1 MHGHDN
7 PTFIGDNIYTI
18 SSGKSEFYP
27 GRYQRRSFPPDEFLP
42 TKPQSTNVQIQEV
55 TASIK
60 KAPKERD
67 SWGKGIEFLLSCIA
81 MSVGLGN
88 IWRFPFIALENGG
101 GKTFSFKFLKNFKN
115 SILGA
120 FVIPYIIVL
129 LLIGKPIYFMEMVI
143 GQFSS
148 RGSVKVF
155 DCVPA
160 MRGVGVGQIVSVA
173 IVATYYSSLMA
184 LTLSY
189 FANSF
194 QEILPW
200 SKCKDEWNVACIPS
214 EITADNDHKMVW
226 SNETKSSAEL
236 YFLKDVLRAKES
248 IDDGLGMPNWNLVI
262 FLGISWFIVFL
273 TLVRGVKSSGKASY
287 VLAIFPYFVLSILLV
302 RALTLEGS
310 LNGIKYFLT
319 PQWDKIF
326 DIKVWYAAVT
336 QVFFSLSV
344 CFGNIIMY
352 SSYNKFSHNVYRDA
366 NIVTTLDTFTS
377 LLAGCCIFG
386 ILGHLAHELGVEDV
400 ASVIKPG
407 AGLAFISYPGKFII
421 IFFFLIKF
429 LMNFISLH
437 QDAISKFKVFPQVF
451 SVLFFL
457 MLYLLGIGSNVAMM
471 SCLMTVVRDRFKKVK
486 NWHAALVIAI
496 LGTILGSVYMTP
508 VS

>member
-1 MHGHDN
+1 M
-7 PTFIGDNIYTI
+7 
-18 SSGKSEFYP
+18 E
-27 GRYQRRSFPPDEFLP
+27 
-42 TKPQSTNVQIQEV
+42 EV
-55 TASIK
+55 KIK
-60 KAPKERD
+60 
-67 SWGKGIEFLLSCIA
+67 ILI
-81 MSVGLGN
+81 
-88 IWRFPFIALENGG
+88 
-101 GKTFSFKFLKNFKN
+101 FLKIHLINF
-115 SILGA
+115 LGA

-200 SKCKDEWNVACIPS
+200 SKCKDEWNVTCIPS
-214 EITADNDHKMVW
+214 ATATSDDHTMMW
-226 SNETKSSAEL
+226 SNESKSSAEL
-236 YFLKDVLRAKES
+236 YFLKDVLRAKEN
-248 IDDGLGMPNWNLVI
+248 IDNGLGTPNWNLVA
-262 FLGISWFIVFL
+262 FLAVSWFIVFL

-287 VLAIFPYFVLSILLV
+287 VLAIFPYFVLTILLV
-302 RALTLEGS
+302 RAVTLPGS
-310 LNGIKYFLT
+310 FNGIKYFLT

-352 SSYNKFSHNVYRDA
+352 SSYNKFGHNVYRDA

-400 ASVIKPG
+400 SSVIKPG
-407 AGLAFISYPGKFII
+407 AGLAFISYPGEIFII
-421 IFFFLIKF
+421 SFF
-429 LMNFISLH
+429 N
-437 QDAISKFKVFPQVF
+437 
-451 SVLFFL
+451 
-457 MLYLLGIGSNVAMM
+457 
-471 SCLMTVVRDRFKKVK
+471 
-486 NWHAALVIAI
+486 
-496 LGTILGSVYMTP
+496 
-508 VS
+508 